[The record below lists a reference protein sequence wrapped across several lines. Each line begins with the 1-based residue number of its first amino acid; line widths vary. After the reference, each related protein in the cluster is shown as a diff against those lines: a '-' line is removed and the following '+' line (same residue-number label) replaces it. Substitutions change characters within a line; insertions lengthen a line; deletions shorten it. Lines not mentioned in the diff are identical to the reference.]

1 MTVAWVLLALAVL
14 MLLANA
20 LFVAAEFS
28 LVTVDRSQVADAADA
43 GDETAAGVL
52 AALRSLSTQLSS
64 AQLGITVTSLIVGYL
79 AEPSLATLLRG
90 PLGDAGLTQ
99 AAAAGVAVTTALVVA
114 TGLQM
119 VLGELVPKN
128 LAIARP
134 WDVAARVTPAHRAFT
149 SAAGW
154 LIRFLNG
161 NANWIVRRL
170 GFEPQEELAS
180 ARAPQELQSLVRRS
194 ADLGTLPRPTAALLA
209 RGLEF
214 GERSA
219 ADAMTPRVRMQSIER
234 DTSID
239 QIIAQTVHSGLSQ
252 FPVTGEGGTDDILG
266 VVSVRQALRVP
277 RDERATTCAGDVAVQ
292 PVFVPEAMELDTLL
306 RQLRRAGNTN
316 LAVVVDEYGG
326 TAGIVTLE
334 DLIEELVGEVE
345 DEHDPPVSRVRR
357 DADGSYVVSGL
368 LRPDEVRTLGVE
380 VPHDEG
386 YDTIAG
392 YMADTLDRLPDLG
405 DELEVDGWSMRVVR
419 MDGLRV
425 DRIKLTPR
433 ARDAGDEPGDD
444 PDRRDE
450 EASA

>member
-79 AEPSLATLLRG
+79 AEPSLATLLRQ
-90 PLGDAGLTQ
+90 PLGELGLSG
-99 AAAAGVAVTTALVVA
+99 AATTGVAVTTALVVA

-134 WDVAARVTPAHRAFT
+134 WDVATRVTPAQRAFT

-154 LIRFLNG
+154 LVRFLNG
-161 NANWIVRRL
+161 NANWMVRRL

-194 ADLGTLPRPTAALLA
+194 AELGTLPRPTAALLA

-219 ADAMTPRVRMQSIER
+219 ADAMTPRVRMQSVER
-234 DTSID
+234 DTSIE
-239 QIIAQTVHSGLSQ
+239 QILTKAVRSGLSR

-266 VVSVRQALRVP
+266 VVSVRQAVRVP
-277 RDERATTCAGDVAVQ
+277 RDARATTCAGDVAVQ

-306 RQLRRAGNTN
+306 RHLRRAGTTN

-345 DEHDPPVSRVRR
+345 DEHDQPVPRVRL
-357 DADGSYVVSGL
+357 DTDGSYVVSGL
-368 LRPDEVRTLGVE
+368 LRPDEVRVLGVQ
-380 VPHDEG
+380 VPDDEG

-392 YMADTLDRLPDLG
+392 YMADTLDRLPSVG
-405 DELEVDGWSMRVVR
+405 DELLVDGWAMRVVR

-425 DRIKLTPR
+425 DRIKLTPLP
-433 ARDAGDEPGDD
+433 RDADD
-444 PDRRDE
+444 QTDQDRQDE

>member
-1 MTVAWVLLALAVL
+1 MSVAWILLAVAAA

-28 LVTVDRSQVADAADA
+28 LVTVDRSQVADAAKE

-52 AALRSLSTQLSS
+52 EALRTLSTQLSS

-90 PLGDAGLTQ
+90 PLTALGIGEG
-99 AAAAGVAVTTALVVA
+99 AAAGVAVTVALIVA

-134 WDVAARVTPAHRAFT
+134 WPVAARVAGPHRTFT
-149 SAAGW
+149 NLAGW
-154 LIRFLNG
+154 LVRLLNG
-161 NANWIVRRL
+161 HANAIVRLL

-180 ARAPQELQSLVRRS
+180 ARAPQELRSLVRRS
-194 ADLGTLPRPTAALLA
+194 AELGTLPRPTAALLA

-214 GERSA
+214 GERAA
-219 ADAMTPRVRMQSIER
+219 ADAMTPRVRVQFAPAE
-234 DTSID
+234 TSVAD
-239 QIIAQTVHSGLSQ
+239 VLAKARRSGLSR
-252 FPVTGEGGTDDILG
+252 FPVTGEGGSDDIVG
-266 VVSVRQALRVP
+266 VVDLRHLLRVP
-277 RDERATTCAGDVAVQ
+277 REERSTTTARDVAVE
-292 PVFVPEAMELDTLL
+292 PLFVPEAIELDTLL
-306 RQLRRAGNTN
+306 RQLRSAGTN
-316 LAVVVDEYGG
+316 LAVVIDEYGG

-345 DEHDPPVSRVRR
+345 DEHDQPVSRVRLGR
-357 DADGSYVVSGL
+357 DGSYVVTGL
-368 LRPDEVRTLGVE
+368 LRPDEIRTLGVD
-380 VPHDEG
+380 VPDDDA

-392 YMADTLDRLPDLG
+392 FMADVLDRMPETG
-405 DELEVDGWSMRVVR
+405 DEIDVDRWTMKVVR

-425 DRIKLTPR
+425 DRVKVTPV
-433 ARDAGDEPGDD
+433 ARDDESGA
-444 PDRRDE
+444 
-450 EASA
+450 EASEDAADGITT

>member
-1 MTVAWVLLALAVL
+1 MSVAWVLLAVAVA

-28 LVTVDRSQVADAADA
+28 LVTVDRSKVAAAA
-43 GDETAAGVL
+43 KEGDETAARVL
-52 AALRSLSTQLSS
+52 AALRTLSTQLSS

-90 PLGDAGLTQ
+90 PL
-99 AAAAGVAVTTALVVA
+99 AALGVAEGAVAGVAVAIALVAA

-134 WDVAARVTPAHRAFT
+134 WPVAARVAGPQRAFT
-149 SAAGW
+149 HVAGQ
-154 LIRFLNG
+154 LIRLLNG
-161 NANWIVRRL
+161 NANAIVRLL

-180 ARAPQELQSLVRRS
+180 ARAPEELQSLVRRS
-194 ADLGTLPRPTAALLA
+194 AEVGTLPRPTAALLA
-209 RGLEF
+209 RGLVF
-214 GERSA
+214 GTRA
-219 ADAMTPRVRMQSIER
+219 AANAMTPRVRVHFVQAETPVAEVLTKAR
-234 DTSID
+234 
-239 QIIAQTVHSGLSQ
+239 HSGLSR
-252 FPVTGEGGTDDILG
+252 FPVTGEGGSDDIVG
-266 VVSVRQALRVP
+266 VVDLRHLLRVP
-277 RDERATTCAGDVAVQ
+277 REERSTTPARDVAVE
-292 PVFVPEAMELDTLL
+292 PPFVPEAIELDTLL
-306 RQLRRAGNTN
+306 RQLRGAGTN

-357 DADGSYVVSGL
+357 GPDGTYVVTGL
-368 LRPDEVRTLGVE
+368 LRPDEIRALGVE
-380 VPHDEG
+380 VPDDDG

-392 YMADTLDRLPDLG
+392 FIADVLDRLPEAG
-405 DELEVDGWSMRVVR
+405 DEIDVGHRTMRVAR

-425 DRIKLTPR
+425 DRVEVSPVIGDDGDGS
-433 ARDAGDEPGDD
+433 DAGEDAADGVTT
-444 PDRRDE
+444 
-450 EASA
+450 

>member
-1 MTVAWVLLALAVL
+1 MTVAWVLLALAVA

-28 LVTVDRSQVADAADA
+28 LVTVDRSQVADAAKE
-43 GDETAAGVL
+43 GDETAAAVL

-90 PLGDAGLTQ
+90 PL
-99 AAAAGVAVTTALVVA
+99 AALGVPEGAVPGIAVTVALVVA

-134 WDVAARVTPAHRAFT
+134 WPVAARVAGPQRTFT
-149 SAAGW
+149 HLAGW
-154 LIRFLNG
+154 LIRLLNG
-161 NANWIVRRL
+161 NANAIVRLL

-180 ARAPQELQSLVRRS
+180 ARAPQELQSLVQRS
-194 ADLGTLPRPTAALLA
+194 AELGTLPRPTAALLT

-214 GERSA
+214 GERDA
-219 ADAMTPRVRMQSIER
+219 ADAMTPRVRVHFVQAGTPVAEVLAKAR
-234 DTSID
+234 
-239 QIIAQTVHSGLSQ
+239 HSGLSR
-252 FPVTGEGGTDDILG
+252 FPVTGEGGSDDIVG
-266 VVSVRQALRVP
+266 VVDLRHLLRVP
-277 RDERATTCAGDVAVQ
+277 REERSTTPAHDVAVE
-292 PVFVPEAMELDTLL
+292 PLFVPEAIELDTLL
-306 RQLRRAGNTN
+306 RQLRDAGSN

-345 DEHDPPVSRVRR
+345 DEHDLPVSRVRL
-357 DADGSYVVSGL
+357 AGDGTYVVTGL
-368 LRPDEVRTLGVE
+368 LRPDEIRALGVE
-380 VPHDEG
+380 VPDDDG

-392 YMADTLDRLPDLG
+392 FMADMLDRLPETG
-405 DELEVDGWSMRVVR
+405 DEVDVGAWTMRVVR

-425 DRIKLTPR
+425 DRVKVAPVIR
-433 ARDAGDEPGDD
+433 EVEDGADAGEDAADGV
-444 PDRRDE
+444 
-450 EASA
+450 AT